1 MSKMIPILLMSI
13 LLAGCGAVG
22 SSAPSPVPAATSP
35 VSADTA
41 CSPPASW
48 KIEYH
53 RTGGIGG
60 FDQTLTLGSD
70 GSLMV
75 QSKRPA
81 VDKQIMI
88 PEDHVEPIKN
98 LLVQACPFP
107 TGRAEGVCAD
117 CYNYELNIEMNG
129 KTFDLQASDT
139 TLTEDLRPLITTL
152 DQFLQLAAGQ

>member
-1 MSKMIPILLMSI
+1 MSKIIPILLMSL
-13 LLAGCGAVG
+13 LLAACGAVA
-22 SSAPSPVPAATSP
+22 SSAPSPEPAATFTM
-35 VSADTA
+35 SADTG
-41 CSPPASW
+41 CSPPSSW
-48 KIEYH
+48 TIEYH

-60 FDQTLTLGSD
+60 FDQTLTLQSD

-75 QSKRPA
+75 QSERPA

-117 CYNYELNIEMNG
+117 CYTYQLKIEMNG
-129 KTFDLQASDT
+129 QTYDLQASDT

-152 DQFLQLAAGQ
+152 DQFLQLTGQ